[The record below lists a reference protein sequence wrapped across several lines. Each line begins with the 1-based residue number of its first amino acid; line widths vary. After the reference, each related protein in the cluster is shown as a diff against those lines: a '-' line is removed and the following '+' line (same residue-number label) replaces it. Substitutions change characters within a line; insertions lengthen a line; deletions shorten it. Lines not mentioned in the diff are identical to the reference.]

1 MGRHHPTRQRPEDND
16 MKVIRMAALIAAA
29 TAAASKAKEY
39 ARENPD
45 KASQSIDKAEA
56 FVAGKAGP
64 KYADKVGKGSD
75 ALRSSLGLPAGTS
88 GGGAAEGP
96 IGTPP
101 STVTSMPAEGTT
113 TPTSAEGTT
122 TPTPSTT
129 TDGSAHDGP
138 PKTFDPSI

>member
-1 MGRHHPTRQRPEDND
+1 

-45 KASQSIDKAEA
+45 KASQTLDKAEA

-75 ALRSSLGLPAGTS
+75 ALRSSLGLPKGASTA
-88 GGGAAEGP
+88 GAAEGTT
-96 IGTPP
+96 GTPP
-101 STVTSMPAEGTT
+101 STVTPTPSAGTTPPTPSAGTT
-113 TPTSAEGTT
+113 TPASPAGTT
-122 TPTPSTT
+122 TSTGST
-129 TDGSAHDGP
+129 TDGSASDNP